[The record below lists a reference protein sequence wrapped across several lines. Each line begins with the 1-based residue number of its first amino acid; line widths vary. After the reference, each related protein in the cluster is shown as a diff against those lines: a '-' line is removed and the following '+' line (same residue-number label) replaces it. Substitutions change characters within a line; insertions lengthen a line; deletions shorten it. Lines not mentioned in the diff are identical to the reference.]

1 MENAI
6 PSLLIGALLIVASTL
21 MAQSGLHSYDR
32 IGASLRDMETRLGE
46 QSQTRL
52 EVQNVTVDG
61 NRQGLTLDLVN
72 TGQTRIVEFQHVDVI
87 LTYFTGPSTQ
97 LSTWLPYDSS
107 GLGSNIWKVMSITAD
122 NFDPGIL
129 NPGET
134 AQVHVSL
141 SSAMQAG
148 KSNRILISNEHGS
161 GASAQFNS

>member
-32 IGASLRDMETRLGE
+32 IGNSLREMETRLGE

-52 EVQNVTVDG
+52 EIQNVTVDG
-61 NRQGLTLDLVN
+61 NRQGLTLNLVN
-72 TGQTRIVEFQHVDVI
+72 TGQTRIAEFDHVDVI
-87 LTYFTGPSTQ
+87 LSYFTSPATQ
-97 LSTWLPYDSS
+97 TSTWLPYDST
-107 GLGSNIWKVMSITAD
+107 GLGANIWQVTSITAD

-134 AQVHVSL
+134 AVIHVSL
-141 SSAMQAG
+141 SS
-148 KSNRILISNEHGS
+148 
-161 GASAQFNS
+161 